1 MKITNRMSLALMLLW
16 TILLSS
22 CGDREN
28 RERAVGMSD
37 SPPASNT
44 TAMVPDTTAGATTA
58 GDLTDANIVAL
69 LDHANVADSSAGS
82 LASTKATNPQVKQ
95 FARLMMAEHHA
106 LRKEGQ
112 ALAKKLNI
120 TPEPPAN
127 DPVTPL
133 ATKEMEAL
141 KSAQKGA
148 EFDRTYME
156 QEITAHQAV
165 LDLAEQSHEAADN
178 AELKALIEKARPVIE
193 KHLKQAQDIEKSL
206 STSA

>member
-1 MKITNRMSLALMLLW
+1 MKMSNRASLASTLLW

-22 CGDREN
+22 CGDRGN
-28 RERAVGMSD
+28 RERTVGMSD
-37 SPPASNT
+37 SLPPSDT
-44 TAMVPDTTAGATTA
+44 TTMVPDTTAGATTA

-82 LASTKATNPQVKQ
+82 VASSKATNQQVKQ

-127 DPVTPL
+127 HPVTPL
-133 ATKEMEAL
+133 ANKEMEAL

-148 EFDRTYME
+148 EFDRTYIE

-165 LDLAEQSHEAADN
+165 LDIAEQSHEAADN

-193 KHLKQAQDIEKSL
+193 KHLKQAKEIEKSL